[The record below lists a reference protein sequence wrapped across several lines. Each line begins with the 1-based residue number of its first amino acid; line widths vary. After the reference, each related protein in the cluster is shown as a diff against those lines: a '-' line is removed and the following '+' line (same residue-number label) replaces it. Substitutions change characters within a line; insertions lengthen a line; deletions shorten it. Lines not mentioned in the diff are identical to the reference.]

1 MQVDTGAFQNLAA
14 EVAALG
20 ARLDAMDGSLRA
32 VARAAL
38 QLDGASVPDQ
48 VPVSQSGPAGASLG
62 QEFGTP
68 AARRVGKHADR
79 HGLHV
84 AGGRDCR

>member
-20 ARLDAMDGSLRA
+20 ARLDTMNGTMRD

-38 QLDGASVPDQ
+38 QLDGPTVPDP
-48 VPVSQSGPAGASLG
+48 VPAVAG
-62 QEFGTP
+62 
-68 AARRVGKHADR
+68 RRVGKHADR

-84 AGGRDCR
+84 IGGQRNRAAGR